1 MLKIKRIYE
10 PSDKSDG
17 WRVLVDR
24 LWPRGIK
31 KEAVDEWLREIAP
44 SNELRKWYSHQ
55 AARWEEFKV
64 RYREELRTRE
74 AELKK
79 LSSMARKRNVTL
91 LYASKERELNN
102 AVALKEII
110 EKEFW

>member
-10 PSDKSDG
+10 PPAKDDG

-31 KEAVDEWLREIAP
+31 KDAVDEWLREIAP

-55 AARWEEFKV
+55 ATKWEEFKR
-64 RYREELRTRE
+64 RYREELKTKE
-74 AELKK
+74 ATLKK
-79 LSSMARKRNVTL
+79 LAEMSRKGSLTL

-110 EKEFW
+110 EKEFR